1 MNKNDET
8 IDLLD
13 SFPKYEKYK
22 KLYGRGYNFSFKFII
37 TPETRGDETPG
48 MFYSGTVAWWELREV
63 YKVSRVDLVELIEKK
78 SIIHT
83 YKSPDSDT
91 KMFRGK
97 INFVDRE
104 PTEEEWKPWEEKSLT
119 DTHKVI
125 YEAEK
130 RVAKIGKK
138 DIYKYDKKRKP
149 SESERLQEEL
159 ESLPP
164 CPISDE

>member
-1 MNKNDET
+1 MQKNDET

-22 KLYGRGYNFSFKFII
+22 KLYGRGSNFDFKFII
-37 TPETRGDETPG
+37 TPETRGGETPG
-48 MFYSGTVAWWELREV
+48 LNYSGTVAWWELRGR

-104 PTEEEWKPWEEKSLT
+104 PTEEEWKKKTKELKESNKKFDRKFWLIVG
-119 DTHKVI
+119 VI
-125 YEAEK
+125 ILIIVLYFNK
-130 RVAKIGKK
+130 
-138 DIYKYDKKRKP
+138 
-149 SESERLQEEL
+149 
-159 ESLPP
+159 
-164 CPISDE
+164 

>member
-22 KLYGRGYNFSFKFII
+22 KLYGRGNNFNFKFII
-37 TPETRGDETPG
+37 TPETRGGETPG
-48 MFYSGTVAWWELREV
+48 LNYNGTVDWQELRYV

-91 KMFRGK
+91 KIPPRQFC
-97 INFVDRE
+97 IDQDV
-104 PTEEEWKPWEEKSLT
+104 
-119 DTHKVI
+119 
-125 YEAEK
+125 
-130 RVAKIGKK
+130 
-138 DIYKYDKKRKP
+138 
-149 SESERLQEEL
+149 SERPD
-159 ESLPP
+159 PP
-164 CPISDE
+164 PIVMIVPVQFPST

>member
-22 KLYGRGYNFSFKFII
+22 KLYGRGSNFDFKFII
-37 TPETRGDETPG
+37 TPETRGGETPG
-48 MFYSGTVAWWELREV
+48 LNYNGTVDWQELRYV

-91 KMFRGK
+91 KMYRGK
-97 INFVDRE
+97 INFVNRE
-104 PTEEEWKPWEEKSLT
+104 PTEEEWNKQIKELKKS
-119 DTHKVI
+119 D
-125 YEAEK
+125 
-130 RVAKIGKK
+130 
-138 DIYKYDKKRKP
+138 RKFW
-149 SESERLQEEL
+149 LIVGAIIL
-159 ESLPP
+159 IAVLYFNK
-164 CPISDE
+164 

>member
-22 KLYGRGYNFSFKFII
+22 KLYGRGNNFSFKFII
-37 TPETRGDETPG
+37 TPETRGDATPG
-48 MFYSGTVAWWELREV
+48 MFYSGTVAWWELRGR

-83 YKSPDSDT
+83 YKDPHSDT
-91 KMFRGK
+91 KMYRGK

-104 PTEEEWKPWEEKSLT
+104 PTEEEWNKQIKEMKKS
-119 DTHKVI
+119 D
-125 YEAEK
+125 
-130 RVAKIGKK
+130 
-138 DIYKYDKKRKP
+138 RKFW
-149 SESERLQEEL
+149 LIVGAIIL
-159 ESLPP
+159 IAVLYFNK
-164 CPISDE
+164 